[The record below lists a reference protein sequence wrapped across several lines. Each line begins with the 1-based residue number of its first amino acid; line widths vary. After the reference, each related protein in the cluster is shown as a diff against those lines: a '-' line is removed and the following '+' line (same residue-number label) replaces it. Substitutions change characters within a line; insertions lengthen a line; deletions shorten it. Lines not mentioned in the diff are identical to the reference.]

1 MSTPATP
8 DTQAPR
14 RMTLSQVVERLT
26 EKRGGSSSVTVKM
39 SAQGVLM
46 PEVTIAANEDD
57 DIVNKMVEQAIRS
70 FTEIVERATKGGDG
84 K

>member
-1 MSTPATP
+1 MS
-8 DTQAPR
+8 APEKPS

-26 EKRGGSSSVTVKM
+26 EKRGGTSSVTVKM

-57 DIVNKMVEQAIRS
+57 TVVDQMIEQALRA
-70 FTEIVERATKGGDG
+70 FTRIVAEATTKE
-84 K
+84 